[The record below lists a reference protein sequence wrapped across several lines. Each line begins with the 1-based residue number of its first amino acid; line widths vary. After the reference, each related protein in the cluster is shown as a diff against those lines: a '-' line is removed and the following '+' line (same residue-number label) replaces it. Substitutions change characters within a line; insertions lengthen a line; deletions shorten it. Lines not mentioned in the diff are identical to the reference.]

1 MGENTKCINLNNG
14 TYCETLKKH
23 ISSDECNNC
32 LNKIEPSLN
41 ENLQLLVD

>member
-1 MGENTKCINLNNG
+1 MSENTKCINLNNG

-23 ISSDECNNC
+23 VSSDDCKDC
-32 LNKIEPSLN
+32 PSKIEPFLN